1 MKRLLSGIIIGGI
14 LSTSVLAF
22 ADVDRWDALKATFKV
37 LVDGKDFVAE
47 YPTVAIEGR
56 TYLPLKAVGDALG
69 VSVQWNAA
77 ESRVEITRGSSSG
90 TPGSST
96 SVVGTGINILM
107 NKVDCKVGETA
118 EVSLDLSNL
127 PQQGLNNC
135 DFSLVFDNTA
145 LEVVE
150 VLPGE
155 IIKNANVNFG
165 YSIDNEKGKI
175 GILFNDE
182 TGVGDDIIKTNGR
195 FAKIK
200 VKVKDDFSRKEE
212 YNSFGLGLGANFADF
227 DLKSL
232 DYTFVMGGVN
242 IKY

>member
-22 ADVDRWDALKATFKV
+22 ADVDRWDALRATFKV

-77 ESRVEITRGSSSG
+77 ESRVEITRGSSGDTS
-90 TPGSST
+90 GSST
-96 SVVGTGINILM
+96 SVAGTGINVIVS
-107 NKVDCKVGETA
+107 KADCKIGETA
-118 EVSLDLSNL
+118 EVFIDFSNL

-135 DFSLVFDNTA
+135 DFGLTFDSSI
-145 LEVVE
+145 LEVVD

-155 IIKNANVNFG
+155 IVKNASVNFS
-165 YSIDNEKGKI
+165 YSIDNEKGKV
-175 GILFNDE
+175 GMLFSDE
-182 TGVGDDIIKTNGR
+182 TGVGNELIKTNGR

-200 VKVKDDFSRKEE
+200 VKVKDSYTGKIDYSG
-212 YNSFGLGLGANFADF
+212 FGLNLGANFADF

-232 DYTFVMGGVN
+232 DNTFVMGGVN